1 MKAPS
6 TLMALTST
14 TANSPID
21 ICSRALILIGAEP
34 ITSFED
40 GNTEA
45 LVAVN
50 MYEDIA
56 RASLVNT
63 RWRFATNQAVLNRLS
78 EAPTGR
84 YQKAYQLPSDMLMLH
99 AVTVQ
104 DLPIEYQTYG
114 NKVYSDTSDNDT
126 LIADY
131 TFRAEEDT
139 WPSYFT
145 IAVVYSLSIVFATSI
160 ARNSNLAGIM
170 ANQAQIT
177 MAKARNL
184 DSQQQTSRK
193 LVTSR
198 FITERRS

>member
-6 TLMALTST
+6 TFMALTST

-160 ARNSNLAGIM
+160 ARNSNLASIM
-170 ANQAQIT
+170 ADQAQVT